1 MVPAFPEPYTQC
13 SNNGQD
19 AQLLY
24 KLKKFRKA
32 SVPKMSVVLQSAF
45 FKLQNSG
52 STHNHAYPHNF
63 YFVDFAN
70 CVSDITNNANLLH
83 ENTRQWF
90 FEKFDKWFSGPDSRA
105 FVLLGD
111 AGVGKSVIAGAM
123 AQRKRDAGELG
134 CAFFCR
140 NREERRNDPKNVIGT
155 IARDLCKCINEYSKI
170 VGGEKGVANV
180 FKKKKELGVPDLFT
194 QLLEEPLA
202 QCKPP
207 LKRLLVVI
215 DALDETK
222 SESRE
227 DFLHVITKGLPR
239 LPDWLVFFITSRPE
253 DQILNEL
260 VTNKSCIKICKGGVS
275 QQNSFYQ
282 QHEQDIQRFLE
293 EKVDFSRLPIS
304 VEEATKNC
312 SGLFLCAFFTA
323 ETLTDTNNSV
333 EVNNMSELNDLIS
346 GGIDHFFEENF
357 CRVQKLLGARLFE
370 KLFGCMV
377 AAPFPLPESF
387 ITFILE
393 REKSHLKERDVLNAV
408 SQFVDQRTSDHTVT
422 FLHNLI
428 PGWLE
433 NKKKNRNFFID
444 PSIAGEYLK
453 NVLTEILNAVVSQPP
468 HRLSAMGIA
477 HDLQTYVLHFAVRYL
492 CKLADEDSLREVYRF
507 LTCYTFLIK
516 RIQLSGP
523 GDLEECA
530 DLHNDLKL
538 AASCFTTPKQSILEE
553 IGDTILTHAWALQGY
568 PNVLTFCLQITSDA
582 VRENL
587 WPSSCLALRSV
598 QSEYDIGSATS
609 FAVSS
614 DKKLIAIGLT
624 DRRLLFVK
632 TATEETCGFF
642 QLSPDIINQIHCLVF
657 SPLDK
662 FLFFGRI
669 DKWFSIEDGCV
680 KELAQFQ
687 GNSVVYPDAAMTDDG
702 KYLLTYKDDYN
713 LCYDIPCEHKRCLTD
728 LLAQWALLELDN
740 IDKMTCTFTRLSDTV
755 SDIKIPLGKPTSEL
769 LRFLQI
775 DSKLYKVCTEPL
787 PYDPTICFC
796 CLRLTELIESDTYKK
811 SSLTAVR
818 QLVLELYPRLFQ
830 GQVWNFDSGKP
841 FLYDCWSQGEDIVTY
856 HTYFTQIPGAYLWLR
871 NCPGYRKSWSVSNI
885 SVANAVYAL
894 VMLSNF
900 SSGNGSDSEEEGI
913 EESGNNSE
921 QGGIEEFD

>member
-13 SNNGQD
+13 SNNGRD

-52 STHNHAYPHNF
+52 STHNHANPHNF

-111 AGVGKSVIAGAM
+111 AGVGKSVIAGAL

-170 VGGEKGVANV
+170 VVGEKGVANV
-180 FKKKKELGVPDLFT
+180 LKNKELGVPDLFT
-194 QLLEEPLA
+194 KLLEEPLA

-207 LKRLLVVI
+207 LKRLLVII

-239 LPDWLVFFITSRPE
+239 LPDWLLFFITSRPE

-260 VTNKSCIKICKGGVS
+260 VTNKSCIKICKGGIS

-282 QHEQDIQRFLE
+282 QHEQDIQRFLK

-323 ETLTDTNNSV
+323 EKLTDTNNSV

-477 HDLQTYVLHFAVRYL
+477 RDLQTYVLHFAVQYL

-614 DKKLIAIGLT
+614 DKKLIVIGLT

-632 TATEETCGFF
+632 TATEKTCGFV
-642 QLSPDIINQIHCLVF
+642 QLSPDIIDQIQHLVF

-669 DKWFSIEDGCV
+669 DKWLSIEDGCV

-687 GNSVVYPDAAMTDDG
+687 GNSVVYPDAAMGKDG
-702 KYLLTYKDDYN
+702 KYLLTYKNRYN

-728 LLAQWALLELDN
+728 LLAQWALLELDD
-740 IDKMTCTFTRLSDTV
+740 IDDMTCTFTRLSDTV
-755 SDIKIPLGKPTSEL
+755 SNIEISLGKPTSEL

-775 DSKLYKVCTEPL
+775 DSTLFKLCTEPL
-787 PYDPTICFC
+787 PYDPAICFC
-796 CLRLTELIESDTYKK
+796 CRKLTELIKSDIYKM

-818 QLVLELYPRLFQ
+818 QLVLELYPHLFAN
-830 GQVWNFDSGKP
+830 QVWNFDSGKP
-841 FLYDCWSQGEDIVTY
+841 FLFDWWSQGSDFVTFENY
-856 HTYFTQIPGAYLWLR
+856 DAQIPEAYLQLR
-871 NCPGYRKSWSVSNI
+871 HCRGYKESWSVSNI
-885 SVANAVYAL
+885 AVINAVYAL
-894 VMLSNF
+894 VMVSNLS
-900 SSGNGSDSEEEGI
+900 SVNGSDSGEESIEEG
-913 EESGNNSE
+913 GNSSE
-921 QGGIEEFD
+921 QGGIEQFD

>member
-1 MVPAFPEPYTQC
+1 MDEMLNYYI
-13 SNNGQD
+13 N
-19 AQLLY
+19 
-24 KLKKFRKA
+24 LKKFRKA
-32 SVPKMSVVLQSAF
+32 SIPKMSVVLQSAF
-45 FKLQNSG
+45 FKLQKTG
-52 STHNHAYPHNF
+52 STHNHASPHNF
-63 YFVDFAN
+63 YLVEFAN

-90 FEKFDKWFSGPDSRA
+90 FKEFDKWFSGPVDSRSRA
-105 FVLLGD
+105 FLFLGD
-111 AGVGKSVIAGAM
+111 AGVGKSVIAGAL
-123 AQRKRDAGELG
+123 AKYKKDAEELG

-140 NREERRNDPKNVIGT
+140 NREEGRNDPRKVIGT

-180 FKKKKELGVPDLFT
+180 LKDKELGVPDLFT
-194 QLLEEPLA
+194 KLLEEPLA

-207 LKRLLVVI
+207 PKRLLVII

-222 SESRE
+222 CESRE
-227 DFLHVITKGLPR
+227 AFLHVITKGLPR

-253 DQILNEL
+253 DQILNTL
-260 VTNKSCIKICKGGVS
+260 ATNKSCINICKGGIS
-275 QQNSFYQ
+275 QKSSFYQ

-304 VEEATKNC
+304 VGEATENC

-323 ETLTDTNNSV
+323 EKLIDTYNSV
-333 EVNNMSELNDLIS
+333 EVHKESKLNDLIS

-357 CRVQKLLGARLFE
+357 CRVQKILGTDLFE

-377 AAPFPLPESF
+377 AAPSPLPESF
-387 ITFILE
+387 ITFILG

-408 SQFVDQRTSDHTVT
+408 SKFVVQRTSDHTVT

-453 NVLTEILNAVVSQPP
+453 NVLTEILNAAVSQPL

-477 HDLQTYVLHFAVRYL
+477 NDLQTYVLHFAVRYL

-516 RIQLSGP
+516 RIQRSRQ
-523 GDLEECA
+523 GDLEECVN
-530 DLHNDLKL
+530 LRNDLKL

-553 IGDTILTHAWALQGY
+553 IRETIFCHEWALQGY
-568 PNVLTFCLQITSDA
+568 PNVLKFCLQITSDA

-587 WPSSCLALRSV
+587 WPSSCLELRYV

-614 DKKLIAIGLT
+614 DQQLIAIALT

-642 QLSPDIINQIHCLVF
+642 QLCPDIIDHLRRLIF

-662 FLFFGRI
+662 FVFFGRI

-687 GNSVVYPDAAMTDDG
+687 RNSVVYRDAVMDEDG
-702 KYLLTYKDDYN
+702 KYLLTNRGRYN
-713 LCYDIPCEHKRCLTD
+713 LCYDIPCKHKRCLTD
-728 LLAQWALLELDN
+728 LLAQWALLELN
-740 IDKMTCTFTRLSDTV
+740 YIDDMTFTFTRLSDTV
-755 SDIKIPLGKPTSEL
+755 SNIKIPLGKPTSEL
-769 LRFLQI
+769 LSFLNI
-775 DSKLYKVCTEPL
+775 DSSLYKLSTKPI
-787 PYDPTICFC
+787 PYDPAICFC
-796 CLRLTELIESDTYKK
+796 CRRLTELLKSDIYKV

-818 QLVLELYPRLFQ
+818 QLVLDLYPHLSTD
-830 GQVWNFDSGKP
+830 QVWNFDSGKP
-841 FLYDCWSQGEDIVTY
+841 FLYDWWSQGEEYVTLE
-856 HTYFTQIPGAYLWLR
+856 TYFSQLPGAYLQLSY
-871 NCPGYRKSWSVSNI
+871 CSGCTKSWSVSNI
-885 SVANAVYAL
+885 AVSNAVCAL
-894 VMLSNF
+894 VMVSNI

-913 EESGNNSE
+913 EVR
-921 QGGIEEFD
+921 

>member
-1 MVPAFPEPYTQC
+1 M
-13 SNNGQD
+13 
-19 AQLLY
+19 
-24 KLKKFRKA
+24 
-32 SVPKMSVVLQSAF
+32 
-45 FKLQNSG
+45 
-52 STHNHAYPHNF
+52 
-63 YFVDFAN
+63 
-70 CVSDITNNANLLH
+70 
-83 ENTRQWF
+83 
-90 FEKFDKWFSGPDSRA
+90 
-105 FVLLGD
+105 
-111 AGVGKSVIAGAM
+111 
-123 AQRKRDAGELG
+123 
-134 CAFFCR
+134 
-140 NREERRNDPKNVIGT
+140 
-155 IARDLCKCINEYSKI
+155 
-170 VGGEKGVANV
+170 GGEKGVANV
-180 FKKKKELGVPDLFT
+180 LKNKELGIPDLFT
-194 QLLEEPLA
+194 KLLEEPLA
-202 QCKPP
+202 RCKPP
-207 LKRLLVVI
+207 PKRFLVII

-222 SESRE
+222 CESRE

-239 LPDWLVFFITSRPE
+239 LPHWLVFFITSRPE
-253 DQILNEL
+253 DQILNTL
-260 VTNKSCIKICKGGVS
+260 ATKKSCIKICKGGIY
-275 QQNSFYQ
+275 QQSSFYQ

-323 ETLTDTNNSV
+323 EKLTDTNNSV

-357 CRVQKLLGARLFE
+357 CRVQKLLGTRLFE

-377 AAPFPLPESF
+377 AAPSPLPESF
-387 ITFILE
+387 ISFILE

-453 NVLTEILNAVVSQPP
+453 NVLTEILNAAVSQPP

-477 HDLQTYVLHFAVRYL
+477 SDLQTYVLHFAVRYL

-507 LTCYTFLIK
+507 LTCFTFLIK

-523 GDLEECA
+523 EDLEECT
-530 DLHNDLKL
+530 DLGDDLKL

-553 IGDTILTHAWALQGY
+553 IGNTIATHAWALQGY
-568 PNVLTFCLQITSDA
+568 PNVLKFCLQITSDA

-614 DKKLIAIGLT
+614 DKNLIAIGLT
-624 DRRLLFVK
+624 DRRLVFVK
-632 TATEETCGFF
+632 TATEKTCGFF
-642 QLSPDIINQIHCLVF
+642 QLSPDLIDQIQYLVF

-687 GNSVVYPDAAMTDDG
+687 GNSVVYPDAAMGEDG
-702 KYLLTYKDDYN
+702 KYLLTYRDRYN

-728 LLAQWALLELDN
+728 LLAQWALLELDD
-740 IDKMTCTFTRLSDTV
+740 IDDMTCTFTRLSDTV
-755 SDIKIPLGKPTSEL
+755 SNIEISLGKPTSEL

-775 DSKLYKVCTEPL
+775 DSTLFKLCTEPL
-787 PYDPTICFC
+787 PYDPSICFC
-796 CLRLTELIESDTYKK
+796 CSKLTELIKSDIYKM

-818 QLVLELYPRLFQ
+818 QLVLELYPHLFAN
-830 GQVWNFDSGKP
+830 QVWNFDSGKP
-841 FLYDCWSQGEDIVTY
+841 FLYDWWSQGNECVTFENY
-856 HTYFTQIPGAYLWLR
+856 DTQLPEAYLQLR
-871 NCPGYRKSWSVSNI
+871 HCRGYKKSWSVSN
-885 SVANAVYAL
+885 VAVINAVYAL
-894 VMLSNF
+894 VMVSNLS
-900 SSGNGSDSEEEGI
+900 SVNGSDSGEESIEEG
-913 EESGNNSE
+913 GNSSE
-921 QGGIEEFD
+921 QGGIEQFD

>member
-1 MVPAFPEPYTQC
+1 
-13 SNNGQD
+13 
-19 AQLLY
+19 
-24 KLKKFRKA
+24 
-32 SVPKMSVVLQSAF
+32 MSVILQSAS
-45 FKLQNSG
+45 FKLQKTG
-52 STHNHAYPHNF
+52 STHNNANPHNF
-63 YFVDFAN
+63 YFVDFSS

-111 AGVGKSVIAGAM
+111 AGVGKSVIAGSL
-123 AQRKRDAGELG
+123 AQRKRYAGELG
-134 CAFFCR
+134 CTFFCR
-140 NREERRNDPKNVIGT
+140 NREERRNDPRNVIGT
-155 IARDLCKCINEYSKI
+155 IAHDLCKCINEYSKI

-180 FKKKKELGVPDLFT
+180 LRNKELGIPDLFT
-194 QLLEEPLA
+194 KLLEEPLA

-207 LKRLLVVI
+207 PKRLLVII

-222 SESRE
+222 CESRE

-253 DQILNEL
+253 DQILNTL
-260 VTNKSCIKICKGGVS
+260 ATKKSCIKICKGGIS
-275 QQNSFYQ
+275 QQSSFYQ

-323 ETLTDTNNSV
+323 EKLTDTHNSV
-333 EVNNMSELNDLIS
+333 EVNKVSELNDLIS

-357 CRVQKLLGARLFE
+357 CRVQKLLGTRLFE

-377 AAPFPLPESF
+377 AAPSPLPESF

-408 SQFVDQRTSDHTVT
+408 SQFVVQRTSDHTVT

-453 NVLTEILNAVVSQPP
+453 NVLNEILTAAVSQPP
-468 HRLSAMGIA
+468 HRLSAMGIDN
-477 HDLQTYVLHFAVRYL
+477 DLQTYVLHFAVRYL

-523 GDLEECA
+523 GDLEECVRLRD
-530 DLHNDLKL
+530 DLEL

-553 IGDTILTHAWALQGY
+553 IRETILEHEWALQAY
-568 PNVLTFCLQITSDA
+568 PNVLKFCLQITSDA

-598 QSEYDIGSATS
+598 FSEYDIGSATS
-609 FAVSS
+609 FALSS
-614 DKKLIAIGLT
+614 DKTLIVIALT

-632 TATEETCGFF
+632 TTTQEARGFF
-642 QLSPDIINQIHCLVF
+642 QLSPDIIDQLCPLFF

-662 FLFFGRI
+662 FVFFGRI
-669 DKWFSIEDGCV
+669 DKWFSVEKGDV
-680 KELAQFQ
+680 VDLTQFQ
-687 GNSVVYPDAAMTDDG
+687 SNSVLYANVVMGEDG
-702 KYLLTYKDDYN
+702 KYLLAAREDDN
-713 LCYDIPCEHKRCLTD
+713 LCYDIPCKHKRCLTD
-728 LLAQWALLELDN
+728 LLAQWALLELDY
-740 IDKMTCTFTRLSDTV
+740 IYDMTCTFTHLSDTV
-755 SDIKIPLGKPTSEL
+755 SNIKMPLGKPTSEL
-769 LRFLQI
+769 LNFLKI
-775 DSKLYKVCTEPL
+775 DSTLYKLSTKPI
-787 PYDPTICFC
+787 PYDPAICFC
-796 CLRLTELIESDTYKK
+796 CRRLTELSKSDIYKM

-818 QLVLELYPRLFQ
+818 QRVLELYPHLFVD
-830 GQVWNFDSGKP
+830 QVWNFDSGKP
-841 FLYDCWSQGEDIVTY
+841 VLYDLWSQGEEFLTHETY
-856 HTYFTQIPGAYLWLR
+856 HTQLPVAYRQLWYCR
-871 NCPGYRKSWSVSNI
+871 GYRKSWSVSNI
-885 SVANAVYAL
+885 AVVNFVYAL
-894 VMLSNF
+894 VMVSNF
-900 SSGNGSDSEEEGI
+900 SSGNGFDWEEEGI
-913 EESGNNSE
+913 EEGIEEGRSNSE

>member
-1 MVPAFPEPYTQC
+1 
-13 SNNGQD
+13 
-19 AQLLY
+19 
-24 KLKKFRKA
+24 
-32 SVPKMSVVLQSAF
+32 MSVVLQSAS
-45 FKLQNSG
+45 FKLQKTG
-52 STHNHAYPHNF
+52 STHNNENTHNF
-63 YFVDFAN
+63 YFVDFPN
-70 CVSDITNNANLLH
+70 CVSDVTNNANLLH

-90 FEKFDKWFSGPDSRA
+90 FEKFDKWFSGPDSRV

-111 AGVGKSVIAGAM
+111 AGVGKSVIAGSL
-123 AQRKRDAGELG
+123 AQRKRYAGELG

-140 NREERRNDPKNVIGT
+140 NREERRNDPRNVIGT
-155 IARDLCKCINEYSKI
+155 IAHDLCKCINEYSKI

-180 FKKKKELGVPDLFT
+180 LKNKELGIPDLFT
-194 QLLEEPLA
+194 ELLEEPLA

-207 LKRLLVVI
+207 PKRLLVII

-222 SESRE
+222 CESRE
-227 DFLHVITKGLPR
+227 DFLHVITEGLPR

-253 DQILNEL
+253 DQILNTLATE
-260 VTNKSCIKICKGGVS
+260 KSCMKICKGGIS
-275 QQNSFYQ
+275 QQSSFYQ

-323 ETLTDTNNSV
+323 EKLTDTHNSV
-333 EVNNMSELNDLIS
+333 EVNKMSELNDLIS

-357 CRVQKLLGARLFE
+357 CRVQKLLGTRLFE

-523 GDLEECA
+523 EDLEECA

-538 AASCFTTPKQSILEE
+538 AASCFTTPEQSILEE

-582 VRENL
+582 VRKHL

-614 DKKLIAIGLT
+614 DKKLIVIGLT

-632 TATEETCGFF
+632 TATEKACGFF
-642 QLSPDIINQIHCLVF
+642 QLSPDIIDQIKYLVF
-657 SPLDK
+657 APLDK

-687 GNSVVYPDAAMTDDG
+687 RNSVVYPDAAMSKDG
-702 KYLLTYKDDYN
+702 KYLLTYRECYN

-728 LLAQWALLELDN
+728 LLAQWALLELDD
-740 IDKMTCTFTRLSDTV
+740 IDDMTCTFTRLSDTV
-755 SDIKIPLGKPTSEL
+755 SNIEISLGKPTSEL

-775 DSKLYKVCTEPL
+775 DSTLFKLCTEPL
-787 PYDPTICFC
+787 PYDPAICFC
-796 CLRLTELIESDTYKK
+796 CRKLTELIKSDIYKM

-818 QLVLELYPRLFQ
+818 QLVLELYPHLFEN
-830 GQVWNFDSGKP
+830 QVWNFDSGKP
-841 FLYDCWSQGEDIVTY
+841 FLYDWWSQGNECVTFENY
-856 HTYFTQIPGAYLWLR
+856 KTQLPEAYFQLR
-871 NCPGYRKSWSVSNI
+871 HCVGYEKSWSVSNI
-885 SVANAVYAL
+885 AVTNAVYAL
-894 VMLSNF
+894 VMVSNLS
-900 SSGNGSDSEEEGI
+900 SVNGSDSGKESIEEG
-913 EESGNNSE
+913 
-921 QGGIEEFD
+921 